1 MGVYCKVFIFFDR
14 NKSDPKK
21 ALENAQ
27 RVIESIDFS
36 SEMSITSWL
45 FRLNLEEFSE
55 GFLKENISTV
65 EDLKGISESDLTKF
79 GISKSGDKKRIM
91 NVINGEDSAKKAFEL
106 MSHQSIRAFLGILIK
121 DPKEV
126 ESIVKMIPEG
136 YLTEFHLR
144 DVFEKELNK
153 GIEQRAKEM
162 MEKVRMFYSGQKLKK
177 KEEKKKKYPK
187 ESPEEILNRF
197 LSIFFPNDL

>member
-1 MGVYCKVFIFFDR
+1 M
-14 NKSDPKK
+14 
-21 ALENAQ
+21 ENAY
-27 RVIESIDFS
+27 RLTESIDFS
-36 SEMSITSWL
+36 SEMSIASWL

-55 GFLKENISTV
+55 GFLKENIATV
-65 EDLKGISESDLTKF
+65 EDLKGISESNLTKF
-79 GISKSGDKKRIM
+79 GILKSGDQKRI
-91 NVINGEDSAKKAFEL
+91 INMIKGEDSSKKAFEL

-136 YLTEFHLR
+136 FVTEFHLR
-144 DVFEKELNK
+144 DVFEKDLNK
-153 GIEQRAKEM
+153 GLELRAKEM

-187 ESPEEILNRF
+187 ESPEETLNR
-197 LSIFFPNDL
+197 